1 MVGMTIWIL
10 AILVIAAVA
19 LAGWRQGGIR
29 AGISF
34 VGILAAALL
43 AAPIG
48 RLVHPLLTH
57 LGASNPITA
66 WVLAPV
72 VGFVLVSIVFKI
84 IARQVHV
91 RADHFYRY
99 KASDRQ
105 LALWTRANS
114 RLGICIGVL
123 NGAIYF
129 ILISFLIFNAA
140 YWTSQTTIAQT
151 PPMAIRLVNNLGEDM
166 QSTGFSKTASAV
178 GTLRPDYYQVADLAG
193 FLIQN
198 PQTGPRLADYP
209 ALTSLWEQDSMQALV
224 QDPIITNAL
233 ASGTSLGEIM
243 KDPNVQAFLASKEQ
257 SKQVLG
263 IVQTNLPDLMAYL
276 KTGKSA
282 KYDGQKIIGHW
293 EFNPAVT
300 LAWTRQ
306 NNPKMPASQMRSVR
320 AWLTQAFA
328 QTRLLAT
335 GDNQVFLKSM
345 PKLKPA
351 EGQPPTIEYNDWKGD
366 WTANGTSYDVHVA
379 FNGEDKF
386 MTATAEELRL
396 TLKDGKSLMI
406 FDRAD

>member
-1 MVGMTIWIL
+1 
-10 AILVIAAVA
+10 
-19 LAGWRQGGIR
+19 
-29 AGISF
+29 
-34 VGILAAALL
+34 
-43 AAPIG
+43 
-48 RLVHPLLTH
+48 
-57 LGASNPITA
+57 
-66 WVLAPV
+66 
-72 VGFVLVSIVFKI
+72 
-84 IARQVHV
+84 
-91 RADHFYRY
+91 
-99 KASDRQ
+99 
-105 LALWTRANS
+105 
-114 RLGICIGVL
+114 
-123 NGAIYF
+123 
-129 ILISFLIFNAA
+129 
-140 YWTSQTTIAQT
+140 
-151 PPMAIRLVNNLGEDM
+151 
-166 QSTGFSKTASAV
+166 
-178 GTLRPDYYQVADLAG
+178 
-193 FLIQN
+193 
-198 PQTGPRLADYP
+198 
-209 ALTSLWEQDSMQALV
+209 MQALV

-366 WTANGTSYDVHVA
+366 WAANGTSYDVHVA